1 MHNKIHL
8 EDLRR
13 RSHNDAEMGKLHQ
26 FLTKERRVLEEKLMV
41 TKSDVYKFDAS
52 RPDVPKREDGKTGYK
67 RSCTHLSFQQHSII
81 INAATATH
89 LMGDLIMFQQMDQK
103 CLFPGASLSS
113 AKHSEGGTL
122 LPLSTTI
129 TSTINQKTLSR
140 MQRTSRIRREP
151 KAVRKIYPKLYEE
164 FQSAKLC

>member
-1 MHNKIHL
+1 
-8 EDLRR
+8 
-13 RSHNDAEMGKLHQ
+13 
-26 FLTKERRVLEEKLMV
+26 
-41 TKSDVYKFDAS
+41 
-52 RPDVPKREDGKTGYK
+52 
-67 RSCTHLSFQQHSII
+67 
-81 INAATATH
+81 
-89 LMGDLIMFQQMDQK
+89 MDQK

-151 KAVRKIYPKLYEE
+151 KAVRKIYPKLLWRVPICQTLLEASVWQLNWRWLLNKNHTRSVTYNVLTARVSISFKESMSKTE
-164 FQSAKLC
+164 LLIFYDNSCSNFVIS